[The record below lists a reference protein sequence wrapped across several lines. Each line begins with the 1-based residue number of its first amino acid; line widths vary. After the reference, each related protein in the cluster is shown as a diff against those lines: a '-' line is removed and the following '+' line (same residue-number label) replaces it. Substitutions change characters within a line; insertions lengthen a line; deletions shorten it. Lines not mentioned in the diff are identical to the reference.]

1 MRGQLESK
9 SNESEVSLNDFEEW
23 LEKEGVEKCI
33 RCEMGWDDD
42 EGS

>member
-1 MRGQLESK
+1 MILRWK
-9 SNESEVSLNDFEEW
+9 EW
-23 LEKEGVEKCI
+23 LEKEGMEKCI

>member
-1 MRGQLESK
+1 MILRWK
-9 SNESEVSLNDFEEW
+9 EW
-23 LEKEGVEKCI
+23 LEKEGVEMCI